1 MNRILIIEDD
11 DVISGL
17 IEKNLINWGYDVKR
31 VENFDKVMEDFDK
44 FSPNLVIMDV
54 NLPFYN
60 GYYWCREIRKI
71 SNVPIVFLSSAS
83 ENLNAVMAMD
93 MGADD
98 YITKPFAME
107 VLLAK
112 IKALFR
118 RSYDFISK
126 TETITYKD
134 LELNLS
140 EMTVSHLDKK
150 EILTKNEFKILEMLL
165 VNKGKVISREK
176 IMTHLWQSDEY
187 IDDNTLTVNISRLRS
202 KLKSLGFEH
211 IIHTKVGVGY
221 YVEED

>member
-11 DVISGL
+11 DIISKL
-17 IEKNLINWGYDVKR
+17 IEKNLINWGYEVKK
-31 VENFDKVMEDFDK
+31 VENFDKVMEDFGK

-54 NLPFYN
+54 TLPFYN

-71 SNVPIVFLSSAS
+71 SNIPIIFLSSAS

-112 IKALFR
+112 IKVLFR

-126 TETITYKD
+126 TEIVIYRD
-134 LELNLS
+134 LEVNLS

-150 EILTKNEFKILEMLL
+150 EILTKNEFK
-165 VNKGKVISREK
+165 K
-176 IMTHLWQSDEY
+176 
-187 IDDNTLTVNISRLRS
+187 
-202 KLKSLGFEH
+202 
-211 IIHTKVGVGY
+211 
-221 YVEED
+221 

>member
-1 MNRILIIEDD
+1 MNKIIIVEDD
-11 DVISGL
+11 DIIAKL

-31 VENFDKVMEDFDK
+31 VENFDKVMEDFEE
-44 FSPNLVIMDV
+44 FAPNLVIMDV
-54 NLPFYN
+54 TLPFYN
-60 GYYWCREIRKI
+60 GYYWCREIRKV

-98 YITKPFAME
+98 YITKPFDME

-118 RSYDFISK
+118 RSYDFVSK
-126 TETITYKD
+126 PEKILYRE

-140 EMTVSHLDKK
+140 EMTISHMDKR
-150 EILTKNEFKILEMLL
+150 EVLTKNEFKILEIIL
-165 VNKGKVISREK
+165 VNRGQVISREK
-176 IMTHLWQSDEY
+176 IMVRLWQSDEY
-187 IDDNTLTVNISRLRS
+187 IDDNTLTVNVSRLRA
-202 KLKSLGFEH
+202 KLKSLGLDN

-221 YVEED
+221 YVETD